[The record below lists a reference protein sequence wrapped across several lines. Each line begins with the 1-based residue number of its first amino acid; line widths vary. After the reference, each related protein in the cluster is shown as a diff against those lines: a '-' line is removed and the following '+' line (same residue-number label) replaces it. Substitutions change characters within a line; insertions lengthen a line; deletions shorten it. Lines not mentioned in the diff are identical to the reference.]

1 MARCTADF
9 SRERHDFEDDLRR
22 VISGFA
28 SLPDG
33 RSRAGIC
40 YHFASEQDTTDDYN
54 GMVEVTCKNMKLV
67 MLSAAEAEYATT
79 FYAAE
84 GAIALAEAAESIG
97 HPQTTLRICTD
108 NSVAVGIAN
117 STMNIKRS
125 RTINT
130 SLDSRACTSRP
141 VPSMLD

>member
-1 MARCTADF
+1 
-9 SRERHDFEDDLRR
+9 
-22 VISGFA
+22 
-28 SLPDG
+28 
-33 RSRAGIC
+33 
-40 YHFASEQDTTDDYN
+40 
-54 GMVEVTCKNMKLV
+54 MVEVTCKNMKLV

-84 GAIALAEAAESIG
+84 GAITLAEAAESIG

-130 SLDSRACTSRP
+130 KFHWIRERVQAGQFQVCWIEGENNVADAFTKPLPKVRYLKFQKKLVSFPKLAK
-141 VPSMLD
+141 